1 MTLDELIS
9 GAQNILGSSTG
20 KGAALG
26 ALAGQ
31 LLSSYGQGAGGVNL
45 GVDMSKV
52 GNIPTRALTAYQ
64 PKYRTYAEYGARD
77 LPMSYVDPALA
88 KVLGVSSAIP
98 TNLGG
103 ISQYTARPASSNV
116 SPLTITSPG
125 SGAAKL
131 ISPSLTPTS
140 DTTINPLVGALMGSA
155 IGYLSAPTSTT
166 TQASVQAGAAPL
178 LSNQVMA
185 NIFNPAT
192 VKSALSNIGNIL
204 SGSGTTSGG
213 ANIISSNDQIPGV
226 IDSGGFTMKD
236 GGMTTPLMAADGG
249 AVDGYYTYGDQIN
262 PADVLSGYAHGGET
276 HPGGL
281 QSMVEGRVDF
291 RDGSAVNGAGDGQ
304 SDDIPAMLA
313 DGEFVIDS
321 ETVAQLGNGSTKAGA
336 NLLDEFRKAV
346 REHKRSAPVD
356 EIPPPSSPLQYMKTA
371 MANAKEKNRG

>member
-116 SPLTITSPG
+116 PDG
-125 SGAAKL
+125 VR
-131 ISPSLTPTS
+131 SL
-140 DTTINPLVGALMGSA
+140 
-155 IGYLSAPTSTT
+155 
-166 TQASVQAGAAPL
+166 
-178 LSNQVMA
+178 
-185 NIFNPAT
+185 PAHPQGQLC
-192 VKSALSNIGNIL
+192 VAVHCQERHGQ
-204 SGSGTTSGG
+204 
-213 ANIISSNDQIPGV
+213 D
-226 IDSGGFTMKD
+226 
-236 GGMTTPLMAADGG
+236 
-249 AVDGYYTYGDQIN
+249 VDG
-262 PADVLSGYAHGGET
+262 ARRH
-276 HPGGL
+276 
-281 QSMVEGRVDF
+281 
-291 RDGSAVNGAGDGQ
+291 
-304 SDDIPAMLA
+304 
-313 DGEFVIDS
+313 
-321 ETVAQLGNGSTKAGA
+321 
-336 NLLDEFRKAV
+336 
-346 REHKRSAPVD
+346 
-356 EIPPPSSPLQYMKTA
+356 
-371 MANAKEKNRG
+371 